1 MFIDGVLQSGTVAAK
16 CWHDVSYSL
25 LNVVYF
31 LPLKLTKK
39 RLGCGSTQNVE
50 RKLFDIWNRQ
60 SNLWTGVSA
69 RIAAMVLEGKLF
81 SIFQDIPSPSSNL
94 KKSRPS
100 PLIFLSSNFSDR
112 ITRYSRSFQ
121 FHLASVQSFNFLIH
135 PIHIHKYQ
143 DGTNCKTLSMR
154 LPQAELGGRNENSVE
169 VCRSHFK
176 RDGNAGVWGAWG
188 AHLRIFLYYGYM
200 PIW

>member
-1 MFIDGVLQSGTVAAK
+1 MNWRKRTYRSHGFGGQIVFHFSG
-16 CWHDVSYSL
+16 YSKSI
-25 LNVVYF
+25 
-31 LPLKLTKK
+31 LK
-39 RLGCGSTQNVE
+39 
-50 RKLFDIWNRQ
+50 
-60 SNLWTGVSA
+60 
-69 RIAAMVLEGKLF
+69 
-81 SIFQDIPSPSSNL
+81 P

-143 DGTNCKTLSMR
+143 DGTNCKTLSKH

-188 AHLRIFLYYGYM
+188 THLRIILSTRDIFTHLSDISRFALIFQRKRRFQSKIFDTFLLKQNLGLLLRFINFNITA
-200 PIW
+200 PSEKKLS